1 MINCEQRYPNGE
13 YLQMSLLDSIDN
25 SGIKDDSSDI
35 YYSNNS
41 SLIFSSFDDTSF
53 KLEQEEEFYSKS
65 ERTATFTLCSDSD
78 SESSAPSSVSNI
90 LLENEKIPKYQL
102 RHSLSFTNNTTEH
115 KIDENYLYP
124 TRIVDDIM
132 ITTTGKS
139 RRELSAVHGF
149 SEEQIAVFEES
160 FSVLDRDRDGHIS
173 DYEIRSLMNS
183 LGYSP
188 SEEDIGEVIKKVDL
202 DGNGKVDFEEFLT
215 MMQRRKSAGE
225 LDHELKHVFDVFD
238 KNRDGF
244 IDKDELYDMLKRLG
258 ENITEEDVIDM
269 IDEADTDEDNK
280 VSYEEFKAILY
291 SK

>member
-1 MINCEQRYPNGE
+1 
-13 YLQMSLLDSIDN
+13 MSLIYTTNETRRLSTTSTYEYETISCKRASI
-25 SGIKDDSSDI
+25 K
-35 YYSNNS
+35 
-41 SLIFSSFDDTSF
+41 
-53 KLEQEEEFYSKS
+53 
-65 ERTATFTLCSDSD
+65 RT
-78 SESSAPSSVSNI
+78 V
-90 LLENEKIPKYQL
+90 K
-102 RHSLSFTNNTTEH
+102 TT
-115 KIDENYLYP
+115 KTYVL
-124 TRIVDDIM
+124 

-188 SEEDIGEVIKKVDL
+188 SEEDIGAVIKKVDL

-215 MMQRRKSAGE
+215 MMQRRKSTGE

-258 ENITEEDVIDM
+258 ENITEEDVVDM
-269 IDEADTDEDNK
+269 IEEADTDEDNK